1 VLEIEAQLLK
11 SRGFTLIELLVALFV
26 FAILA
31 VTAYRGLN
39 AVTQTRAHIDQETRK
54 WQALERF
61 FARLDG
67 ETAQVLERPVRTAN
81 GAVAHAWVG
90 SPSSTESLEDVQLA
104 FTRNGGFEADGT
116 PLPPQRI
123 GYRLRLN
130 KLELLRWTALD
141 SAPYNVPTV
150 DVVLDNVSEFNVRH
164 LTSRMT
170 WEKQWPPVVA
180 DASLPKGVEVEL
192 VLKSGE
198 KLTRFFSLQ

>member
-1 VLEIEAQLLK
+1 MNIPEK
-11 SRGFTLIELLVALFV
+11 KMRGFTLIELLVALFV
-26 FAILA
+26 FALLA
-31 VTAYRGLN
+31 ITAYRGLN

-67 ETAQVLERPVRTAN
+67 ETAQVLQRPVRTAN
-81 GAVAHAWVG
+81 GAEAAAWAG
-90 SPSSTESLEDVQLA
+90 MPSTTESLEDVQLA
-104 FTRNGGFEADGT
+104 FTRNGGFDTEGS

-123 GYRLRLN
+123 GYRLRQN

-150 DVVLDNVSEFNVRH
+150 DTVLDNVNEFTVRH
-164 LTSRMT
+164 LSSRMT
-170 WEKQWPPVVA
+170 WEPQWPPKIPDGV
-180 DASLPKGVEVEL
+180 LPKAVEVEL

>member
-1 VLEIEAQLLK
+1 MTRA
-11 SRGFTLIELLVALFV
+11 RGFTLIELLVALFV
-26 FAILA
+26 FALLA

-67 ETAQVLERPVRTAN
+67 EIAQVLQRPVRMAN
-81 GAVAHAWVG
+81 GAEAPAWVG
-90 SPSSTESLEDVQLA
+90 MPSAAGSLEDVQLA
-104 FTRNGGFEADGT
+104 FTRNGGFDAEGA

-123 GYRLRLN
+123 GYRLRQN

-141 SAPYNVPTV
+141 SAPYNAPAT
-150 DVVLDNVSEFNVRH
+150 DAVLDNVSEFNVRH
-164 LTSRMT
+164 LTSRLT
-170 WEKQWPPVVA
+170 WEEQWPPLLA
-180 DASLPKGVEVEL
+180 DATLPKGVEVEL

-198 KLTRFFSLQ
+198 KLVRFFSLR

>member
-1 VLEIEAQLLK
+1 MSKEHI
-11 SRGFTLIELLVALFV
+11 RGFTLIELLVALFV

-39 AVTQTRAHIDQETRK
+39 TVTQTRAHLDQETRK

-67 ETAQVLERPVRTAN
+67 ETAQVLQRPVRTAN
-81 GAVAHAWVG
+81 GMEAPAWVG
-90 SPSSTESLEDVQLA
+90 SPSATGNVEDVQLA
-104 FTRNGGFEADGT
+104 FTHNGGFDTEGA

-123 GYRLRLN
+123 GYRLRKD

-141 SAPYNVPTV
+141 SAPYNAPSV
-150 DVVLDNVSEFNVRH
+150 DTVLDGVREFNVRH
-164 LTSRMT
+164 LNSHLA
-170 WEKQWPPVVA
+170 WESQWPPRVA
-180 DASLPKGVEVEL
+180 DAALPKGVEVEL

-198 KLTRFFSLQ
+198 RLTRFFSLQ

>member
-1 VLEIEAQLLK
+1 LK
-11 SRGFTLIELLVALFV
+11 APHLKPYGFTLIELLVALFV
-26 FAILA
+26 FALLA

-67 ETAQVLERPVRTAN
+67 ETAQVLQRPVRTAN
-81 GAVAHAWVG
+81 GAEAPAWAG
-90 SPSSTESLEDVQLA
+90 TPSTTESLEDVQLA
-104 FTRNGGFEADGT
+104 FTRNGGFDAEGA

-123 GYRLRLN
+123 GYRLRQG

-141 SAPYNVPTV
+141 SAPYNAPSV
-150 DVVLDNVSEFNVRH
+150 DAVLEDVNEFNVRH

-170 WEKQWPPVVA
+170 WEKQWPPSVA
-180 DASLPKGVEVEL
+180 DAALPKGVEVEM

-198 KLTRFFSLQ
+198 KLVRFFSLQ

>member
-1 VLEIEAQLLK
+1 MTKRTIK
-11 SRGFTLIELLVALFV
+11 GFTLIELLVALFV

-31 VTAYRGLN
+31 ITAYRGLN

-67 ETAQVLERPVRTAN
+67 ETAQVLQRPVRTAN
-81 GAVAHAWVG
+81 GAEAAAWVG
-90 SPSSTESLEDVQLA
+90 TPSTTGSLEDVQLA
-104 FTRNGGFEADGT
+104 FTRNGGFDADGT

-123 GYRLRLN
+123 GYRLRQD

-141 SAPYNVPTV
+141 SAPYNVPAVDTV
-150 DVVLDNVSEFNVRH
+150 LEGVNEFNLRH
-164 LTSRMT
+164 LNSRLA
-170 WEKQWPPVVA
+170 WEKQWPPVIP
-180 DASLPKGVEVEL
+180 DAALPKGVEVEL

-198 KLTRFFSLQ
+198 KLTRFFARQ

>member
-1 VLEIEAQLLK
+1 MMK
-11 SRGFTLIELLVALFV
+11 RNSKGFTLIELLVALFV

-31 VTAYRGLN
+31 ITAYRGLN

-81 GAVAHAWVG
+81 GAGFVAG
-90 SPSSTESLEDVQLA
+90 TSSATENLEDVQLA
-104 FTRNGGFEADGT
+104 FTRNGGFDANGS

-123 GYRLRLN
+123 GYRLRN
-130 KLELLRWTALD
+130 EKLELLRWTALD

-150 DVVLDNVSEFNVRH
+150 DTVLDNVSEFNVRH
-164 LTSRMT
+164 LTSRMQ

-180 DASLPKGVEVEL
+180 DLRTCPREWKW
-192 VLKSGE
+192 
-198 KLTRFFSLQ
+198 RW

>member
-1 VLEIEAQLLK
+1 MKKENT
-11 SRGFTLIELLVALFV
+11 GFTLIELLVALFV

-31 VTAYRGLN
+31 ITAYRGLN
-39 AVTQTRAHIDQETRK
+39 AVTETRSHIDHETRK

-67 ETAQVLERPVRTAN
+67 ETGQVLQRPVRTAN
-81 GAVAHAWVG
+81 GAEAPAWIG
-90 SPSSTESLEDVQLA
+90 SPSATETVEDVQLA
-104 FTRNGGFEADGT
+104 FTRNGGFDAEGA

-123 GYRLRLN
+123 GYRLRQD

-141 SAPYNVPTV
+141 SAPYNAPSV
-150 DVVLDNVSEFNVRH
+150 DVLLDNVSEFNVRH

-170 WEKQWPPVVA
+170 WETQWPPKTGN
-180 DASLPKGVEVEL
+180 DLLPKGVEVEL

-198 KLTRFFSLQ
+198 KLTRFFALQ

>member
-1 VLEIEAQLLK
+1 MKTIRV
-11 SRGFTLIELLVALFV
+11 RNGFTLIELLVALFV
-26 FAILA
+26 FALLA

-39 AVTQTRAHIDQETRK
+39 AVTQTRAHLDQQTRK

-67 ETAQVLERPVRTAN
+67 ETAQVLQRPVRTAN
-81 GAVAHAWVG
+81 GAEAPAWVG
-90 SPSSTESLEDVQLA
+90 SPSATGSLEDVQLA
-104 FTRNGGFEADGT
+104 FTRNGGFDADGA

-123 GYRLRLN
+123 GYRLRQD

-141 SAPYNVPTV
+141 SAPYNAPAVDTV
-150 DVVLDNVSEFNVRH
+150 LEGVSEFNLRY

-170 WEKQWPPVVA
+170 WETQWPPLIA
-180 DASLPKGVEVEL
+180 DAALPKGVEVVL

-198 KLTRFFSLQ
+198 KLTRFLSLQ

>member
-1 VLEIEAQLLK
+1 MRNNLK
-11 SRGFTLIELLVALFV
+11 GFTLIELLVALFV

-31 VTAYRGLN
+31 ITAYRGLN
-39 AVTQTRAHIDQETRK
+39 AITQTRTHIDKETRK

-67 ETAQVLERPVRTAN
+67 ETAQVLQRPVRTAN
-81 GAVAHAWVG
+81 GAVAHALAGTLTV
-90 SPSSTESLEDVQLA
+90 TENLEEVQLA
-104 FTRNGGFEADGT
+104 FTRNGGFDADGT

-123 GYRLRLN
+123 GYRLRQD

-141 SAPYNVPTV
+141 SAPYNEPTV
-150 DVVLDNVSEFNVRH
+150 DVLLDNISEFNLRY
-164 LTSRMT
+164 LTSGMT

-180 DASLPKGVEVEL
+180 SASMLPKGVEVEL

-198 KLTRFFSLQ
+198 KLTRFFSL

>member
-1 VLEIEAQLLK
+1 MTKRTIH
-11 SRGFTLIELLVALFV
+11 GFTLIELLVALFV
-26 FAILA
+26 FAILSI
-31 VTAYRGLN
+31 TAYRGLN

-67 ETAQVLERPVRTAN
+67 ETAQVLQRPVRTAN
-81 GAVAHAWVG
+81 GAEAPAWVG
-90 SPSSTESLEDVQLA
+90 TPSTTGSLEDVQLA
-104 FTRNGGFEADGT
+104 FTRNGGFDADGT

-123 GYRLRLN
+123 GYRLRHD

-150 DVVLDNVSEFNVRH
+150 DTVLEGVNEFNLRH
-164 LTSRMT
+164 LNSRLN
-170 WEKQWPPVVA
+170 WEKQWPPVIPDTA
-180 DASLPKGVEVEL
+180 LPKGVEVEL

-198 KLTRFFSLQ
+198 KLTRFFALQ